1 MVGYDGR
8 MRILLAG
15 ILVVLAPALAHA
27 KEYTA
32 EKFDSRIEVLEGGS
46 LRVTE
51 TIVVRFDDGSF
62 TFFFRTVPTRRTD
75 GVDFI
80 NASMDG
86 QVFPAGERPGQVE
99 VRRKNGLRVEWHFP
113 PTSASTHT
121 FEVTYVAKG
130 VARTT
135 ADRDVIGWRALP
147 SEHAYRIETSRVEMV
162 LPSNPADP
170 PVIEVRR
177 VGTWTETH
185 TDARVLVTAN
195 GIGKNGWLEVWTR
208 MPKGS
213 VITAPPGWQQ
223 RQLRQL
229 EYRTPSLIAAA
240 MIMSAGLV
248 LLFGIRQGYDSP
260 PRSARTGRTFSG
272 PPDSAPPAIAGA
284 LITNGSSRLEHAMGT
299 LFALASHGALAIHE
313 EPRGAFGQRRFTV
326 ARGPAS
332 RPFAPH
338 EEALVAEIFSS
349 KGASEGH
356 VPLDKARSH
365 LVRHFSKFKTI
376 VEREMTDAGLFDAG
390 RRQVRARYTVIGVV
404 LLVLAVL
411 GVIPVLVIGWGAWPF
426 MIPLTIAILG
436 VTSLIFAAALT
447 PLSNEGVRRA
457 EEWRAYQKQ
466 LREMPKEL
474 TRADWTARTRSP
486 AELLP
491 FAVALGLAGVWSK
504 IFKDRAAQ
512 LPPWFHAAS
521 TSDANTGFVAFVG
534 HGGAGTGGG
543 AAGGGAAGGGGSG
556 AG

>member
-1 MVGYDGR
+1 
-8 MRILLAG
+8 MRRLLAAV
-15 ILVVLAPALAHA
+15 LLLLAPGLAHA

-32 EKFDSRIEVLEGGS
+32 QKFDSRIEVLEGGS

-51 TIVVRFDDGSF
+51 TIVVRFKDGSF
-62 TFFFRTVPTRRTD
+62 TYFFRTVPTRRTD

-80 NASMDG
+80 SASMDG
-86 QVFPAGERPGQVE
+86 QVFPAGEDAGQVE
-99 VRRKNGLRVEWHFP
+99 VRRQNGLRVEWHFSP
-113 PTSASTHT
+113 ISPSTHT

-135 ADRDVIGWRALP
+135 ADRDVVGWRALP
-147 SEHAYRIETSRVEMV
+147 SEHAYRIETSRVEMA

-170 PVIEVRR
+170 PAIEVRR
-177 VGTWTETH
+177 VDTWTATH
-185 TDARVLVTAN
+185 TDARVLVNAN
-195 GIGKNGWLEVWTR
+195 GIGKNGWVEVWAR

-213 VITAPPGWQQ
+213 VITAPPEWQQ

-229 EYRTPSLIAAA
+229 EYRTPSLIAAG
-240 MIMSAGLV
+240 MIMFAGIV
-248 LLFGIRQGYDSP
+248 LLFGIRQSYDSP
-260 PRSARTGRTFSG
+260 PRGAHTGRTFNG
-272 PPDSAPPAIAGA
+272 PPDSVPPAIAGA
-284 LITNGSSRLEHAMGT
+284 LITNGRSQLEHAMGT

-313 EPRGAFGQRRFTV
+313 EPRGPFGQRRFTV
-326 ARGPAS
+326 ARGRVS
-332 RPFAPH
+332 RPLAPH
-338 EEALVAEIFSS
+338 EEALMTEVFSA
-349 KGASEGH
+349 KGASDGH
-356 VPLDKARSH
+356 VPLDKARTH

-390 RRQVRARYTVIGVV
+390 RRQVRARYKVIGAG
-404 LLVLAVL
+404 LIVLALLALIPALLL
-411 GVIPVLVIGWGAWPF
+411 GLGGWPF
-426 MIPLTIAILG
+426 LIPSAVAVVAIM
-436 VTSLIFAAALT
+436 SFMFAAAHT

-466 LREMPKEL
+466 LREMPKEV
-474 TRADWTARTRSP
+474 TRADWAARMRSP

-491 FAVALGLAGVWSK
+491 LAVALGLAGAWSK

-521 TSDANTGFVAFVG
+521 ASDANTGFVAFVG

-543 AAGGGAAGGGGSG
+543 AGGGGGGAAGGGGSG

>member
-1 MVGYDGR
+1 
-8 MRILLAG
+8 MRILLAA

-27 KEYTA
+27 KDYTA

-80 NASMDG
+80 SASMDG
-86 QVFPAGERPGQVE
+86 QVFPAGEGPGQVE
-99 VRRKNGLRVEWHFP
+99 VRQKDGLRVEWHFP
-113 PTSASTHT
+113 ATSSSTHT

-130 VARTT
+130 VARAT

-147 SEHAYRIETSRVEMV
+147 AEHAYRIGTSRVEMV

-195 GIGKNGWLEVWTR
+195 GIGKNGWLEVWAR

-240 MIMSAGLV
+240 MIVFAGLV

-260 PRSARTGRTFSG
+260 PGGARTGRTFSG

-284 LITNGSSRLEHAMGT
+284 LITNGRSQLEHAMGT

-326 ARGPAS
+326 ARGRAS
-332 RPFAPH
+332 RPFAAH
-338 EEALVAEIFSS
+338 EEALMAEVFSA

-365 LVRHFSKFKTI
+365 LGRHFSKFKTI

-390 RRQVRARYTVIGVV
+390 RRQVRARYNVVGVG
-404 LLVLAVL
+404 LLVLAL
-411 GVIPVLVIGWGAWPF
+411 LAIIPIVIVIEAMGAWLF
-426 MIPLTIAILG
+426 VVPLALATLA
-436 VTSLIFAAALT
+436 VTSLIFAAAHT

-457 EEWRAYQKQ
+457 GEWRAYQKQ
-466 LREMPKEL
+466 LREMPKEV
-474 TRADWTARTRSP
+474 TRADWAGRIRSP

-504 IFKDRAAQ
+504 IFKDKAAP

-521 TSDANTGFVAFVG
+521 ASDANTGFVAFVG
-534 HGGAGTGGG
+534 HGGSGSGGG
-543 AAGGGAAGGGGSG
+543 AAGGGAAGGGASG